1 MNRTICALTAAT
13 LCLLPS
19 LARASLTCSAR
30 KVELHDAFEGQQLL
44 VSDAGR
50 DVTREVT
57 YRSAG
62 PKIAAVDAKGYVT
75 PSGNGATTL
84 RITLGTEKLEVPVVV
99 GGFTEGRA
107 VDFRTEI
114 APLLSK
120 LGCNAGGCHGKASG
134 QNGFKLSLFGF
145 DNDFDFAALTRESRG
160 RRILFSAP
168 DESLLLRKATGKAPH
183 GGGTR
188 LDPGGSEYQEI
199 RRWIAAGALPD

>member
-1 MNRTICALTAAT
+1 MNRTICTLTAAI

-19 LARASLTCSAR
+19 LARARLTCSAQ

-44 VSDAGR
+44 VSDDGR

-57 YRSAG
+57 YRSTD

-120 LGCNAGGCHGKASG
+120 LGCNAGGSRGSGRRSRSYCRTQRGKA
-134 QNGFKLSLFGF
+134 
-145 DNDFDFAALTRESRG
+145 
-160 RRILFSAP
+160 
-168 DESLLLRKATGKAPH
+168 
-183 GGGTR
+183 
-188 LDPGGSEYQEI
+188 
-199 RRWIAAGALPD
+199 

>member
-1 MNRTICALTAAT
+1 MKD
-13 LCLLPS
+13 S
-19 LARASLTCSAR
+19 SCSYPTPAW
-30 KVELHDAFEGQQLL
+30 
-44 VSDAGR
+44 

-57 YRSAG
+57 YRSADL
-62 PKIAAVDAKGYVT
+62 KIAAVDAHGYVT

-99 GGFTEGRA
+99 GGFTAGCA

-145 DNDFDFAALTRESRG
+145 DSNFDFAALPARAAAG
-160 RRILFSAP
+160 AVFSAP
-168 DESLLLRKATGKAPH
+168 PTSRCSCEKQRGKRRMAAAN
-183 GGGTR
+183 GSTR
-188 LDPGGSEYQEI
+188 PV
-199 RRWIAAGALPD
+199 RNTR